1 MGGAKRPRAAI
12 LGEQRARAAAVRL
25 GADLRASRKRRRLTQ
40 AALAQDVGISGQRLG
55 DLELGLGAAAPSDVW
70 FALAEALDRYLKF
83 EFARDPHA
91 ELADAGHLDM
101 QELLL
106 RVARGGGWERAFE
119 ARSRAS
125 GSDRSVDVRL
135 VDRRARRLVVAEC
148 WNTFGDLGAATRSSN
163 SKVRDAEEQAV
174 AVAGDGQP
182 FEVGLCWVVRDTKR
196 NREVVARYEQ
206 IFTARFPGFSAA
218 WVMALTNG
226 GPMPHQPGLVW
237 CDVRATRLFS
247 HRRASRRGN
256 HRQLRAGEP
265 TATHEG

>member
-1 MGGAKRPRAAI
+1 VAA
-12 LGEQRARAAAVRL
+12 G
-25 GADLRASRKRRRLTQ
+25 RKRRRL
-40 AALAQDVGISGQRLG
+40 AQQGLSTKVGISRSRLADIEAG
-55 DLELGLGAAAPSDVW
+55 RGAAAPSEVW
-70 FALAEALDRYLKF
+70 FALAEALGRYLKF

-106 RVARGGGWERAFE
+106 RVAVGGGWERAFE

-135 VDRRARRLVVAEC
+135 IDRRGRRLIVAEC

-182 FEVGLCWVVRDTKR
+182 FQVGLCWVVRDTKR
-196 NREVVARYEQ
+196 NRELVARYEQ
-206 IFTARFPGFSAA
+206 IFTARFPGSSAA
-218 WVMALTNG
+218 WVNALTNG

-237 CDVRATRLFS
+237 CEVRATGIFS

-256 HRQLRAGEP
+256 QRQLRAGEP
-265 TATHEG
+265 TATHGG